1 MKKSGISLGAV
12 LFIYIV
18 AFGYVGFYSAKCAD
32 EYFGGHFLLSLMV
45 VCASLIVGFFLH
57 IITHEFGHL
66 VFGTLT
72 GHRFKSFRIF
82 NLLWQRDTDG
92 KIRLYRY
99 KLAGTGGQC
108 LLQPPPL
115 KDGDMPYVLYNLGG
129 VIFNFL
135 LAALGMLASVVWS
148 QAAALA
154 VFGRILFVLGM
165 MMGLENI
172 LPLPGIANDGGNL
185 LALTK
190 SKEARQSLWVQMMG
204 IVKISEGTR
213 VKDFPEEWFRMPND
227 EQLQNR
233 MEAVMAVYVCDRL
246 MDQHQFAQA
255 QETIDSLLERD
266 TALISVHLNLLR
278 CNALF
283 CELVGDCNAEK
294 VEGYVT
300 SGLTAFWKTMATSPE
315 VLKTRYAYEKL
326 YKKNQEEAANVM
338 AAFEKVAATYP
349 YACQIAADR
358 ELLAIVDEKAGNEK
372 DDNEAAY

>member
-1 MKKSGISLGAV
+1 MKKSGFSLGAV

-32 EYFGGHFLLSLMV
+32 DYFGGHFLLSLMV
-45 VCASLIVGFFLH
+45 VCASLVVGFFLH
-57 IITHEFGHL
+57 IIIHEFGHL

-82 NLLWQRDTDG
+82 NLMWQRDSDG

-129 VIFNFL
+129 VMFNFL
-135 LAALGMLASVVWS
+135 LAVLGMLASVVWS
-148 QAAALA
+148 QIAVVA
-154 VFGRILFVLGM
+154 VFGRMLFVLGM
-165 MMGLENI
+165 MMGLENL

-204 IVKISEGTR
+204 IVKLSEGTR
-213 VKDFPEEWFRMPND
+213 IKDFPDEWFRMPND

-246 MDQHQFAQA
+246 IDQHQFAQA

-278 CNALF
+278 GDALF
-283 CELVGDCNAEK
+283 CELVGDGNAKKIEA
-294 VEGYVT
+294 YVT
-300 SGLTAFWKTMATSPE
+300 NGLTAFWKTMSTSPE
-315 VLKTRYAYEKL
+315 VLKVRYAYEKL
-326 YKKNQEEAANVM
+326 YQKNEQEAANVL
-338 AAFEKVAATYP
+338 AAFEKVADTYP
-349 YACQIAADR
+349 YPCQIAADR
-358 ELLAIVDEKAGNEK
+358 ELLAMVDEKASAETN
-372 DDNEAAY
+372 DNQTAH